1 MVPNLMDI
9 LHALLLGLIEG
20 VTEWLPVSSTG
31 HLILLDAW
39 IQPHLT
45 DSFKEF
51 YFVVIQ
57 LGAIMAVV
65 VLYWERIN
73 PFMREN
79 GVHLK
84 KETLTLWM
92 KVLVAC
98 IPAGLYAFTLDEILY
113 DVFYNYWTVAI
124 MLVVVGVL
132 FLIIETRHKGKDT
145 EGKTIA
151 DIGYS
156 TVLLIG
162 IAQMIAA
169 ILPGTSRSGA
179 TILCGLLLGLSRNAA
194 TDFSFILAIPAMFG
208 ASFLKLLKFGFVFSG
223 TEILILVI
231 GTVSAFLVSMVSI
244 KFLQNYVKKH
254 DFRMFGWYR
263 IVLGGL
269 VLLSF
274 L

>member
-1 MVPNLMDI
+1 MGFTLTDI

-31 HLILLDAW
+31 HLILVDAW

-45 DSFKEF
+45 DGFKEF
-51 YFVVIQ
+51 YYVVIQ

-65 VLYWERIN
+65 VLYWQRLI
-73 PFMREN
+73 PFSLQDGIQWKQN
-79 GVHLK
+79 
-84 KETLTLWM
+84 TLILWL

-98 IPAGLYAFTLDEILY
+98 IPAGIYAFTLDSKLY

-132 FLIIETRHKGKDT
+132 FLVIETKHKGMNAG
-145 EGKTIA
+145 GKTIA
-151 DIGYS
+151 DITFS
-156 TVLLIG
+156 TALIIG

-179 TILCGLLLGLSRNAA
+179 TILCGLMLGLSRSAA
-194 TDFSFILAIPAMFG
+194 ADFSFILAIPAMFG
-208 ASFLKLLKFGFVFSG
+208 ASLLKLLKFGFVFSG

-231 GTVSAFLVSMVSI
+231 GMVTAFLVSMLAI
-244 KFLQNYVKKH
+244 KFLQNYVRNH
-254 DFRMFGWYR
+254 DFKVFGWYR

-269 VLLSF
+269 VLVSF

>member
-1 MVPNLMDI
+1 MGSIIMDI
-9 LHALLLGLIEG
+9 LYALLLGLIEG

-31 HLILLDAW
+31 HLILVDAW

-45 DSFKEF
+45 DNFKEF
-51 YFVVIQ
+51 YYVVIQ

-65 VLYWERIN
+65 VLYWQRLL
-73 PFMREN
+73 PFTMKE
-79 GVHLK
+79 GIHWK
-84 KETLTLWM
+84 QETLTLWL

-98 IPAGLYAFTLDEILY
+98 IPAALYAFILDGKLY

-132 FLIIETRHKGKDT
+132 FLVIETKHKGKDT
-145 EGKTIA
+145 SGKTIA
-151 DIGYS
+151 DISY
-156 TVLLIG
+156 TAVLIIG
-162 IAQMIAA
+162 VAQMIAA

-179 TILCGLLLGLSRNAA
+179 TILCGLMLGMARSSAA
-194 TDFSFILAIPAMFG
+194 DFSFMLAIPAMFG
-208 ASFLKLLKFGFVFSG
+208 ASFLKLLKFGFVFSS

-231 GTVSAFLVSMVSI
+231 GMVTAFLVSMVSI
-244 KFLQNYVKKH
+244 KFLQNYVRKH
-254 DFRMFGWYR
+254 DFKVFGWYR